1 MKINN
6 RKYNEDDIQN
16 FTNQPSFAFWKHI
29 EEFFV
34 TTAKLMTTAT
44 ENLKKIKQVIKS
56 HKHITIEDAKTIIS
70 FFILKINNL
79 LHGIQIIGYDFCSYN
94 ILTKLLEKFGFIVEH
109 SKTEIFHFNRS
120 QGVFNLPPLDL
131 TLLGGFILWPNDL

>member
-1 MKINN
+1 MKMNN

-56 HKHITIEDAKTIIS
+56 HEHITIEDAKTIIS
-70 FFILKINNL
+70 FFIFKINNL
-79 LHGIQIIGYDFCSYN
+79 LHGIQ
-94 ILTKLLEKFGFIVEH
+94 
-109 SKTEIFHFNRS
+109 
-120 QGVFNLPPLDL
+120 
-131 TLLGGFILWPNDL
+131 W